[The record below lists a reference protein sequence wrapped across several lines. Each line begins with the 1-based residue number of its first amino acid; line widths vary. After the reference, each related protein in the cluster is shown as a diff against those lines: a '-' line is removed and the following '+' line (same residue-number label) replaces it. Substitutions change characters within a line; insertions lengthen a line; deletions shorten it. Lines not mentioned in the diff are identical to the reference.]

1 MNGTIMRDTYTVKAA
16 KSHEDKKFDADSST
30 LATSSPKAK
39 VKKTTSSNEIRL
51 IDYTEKAFV
60 VVGNTNDYAEQ
71 LKELSGKWITV
82 RWGGKAW
89 MFSKKRLSEVSELLD
104 LAPEMLSED
113 EAL

>member
-1 MNGTIMRDTYTVKAA
+1 VKAA

-60 VVGNTNDYAEQ
+60 VVGDTNDYAEQ

>member
-1 MNGTIMRDTYTVKAA
+1 GYRQTNQKTDTGK
-16 KSHEDKKFDADSST
+16 T
-30 LATSSPKAK
+30 LTRWPVFVDHFTSIPKAK
-39 VKKTTSSNEIRL
+39 AKKTSSSNEIRL

-60 VVGNTNDYAEQ
+60 VVGDTNDYAEQ

-89 MFSKKRLSEVSELLD
+89 MFSKKRLNEVSELLD